1 MLTMTRDDRGSEH
14 GLPTIDLGDTK
25 IDLPKLGRDLSKV
38 ELPKVDLDTTQLAK
52 AVTDAAVAIGL
63 MERRRSRWP
72 FVLGAAVA
80 AIAIGWIVM
89 QREMIREWFQAAR
102 NDAPW
107 SDDALDPV
115 AFTAAETAPMQ
126 RTASDMS
133 GGQSDD
139 DYPDSLGA
147 TNASSKPAN
156 GKHVDDQVAKEPVTT
171 PR

>member
-1 MLTMTRDDRGSEH
+1 MLTMTRNDRGSER
-14 GLPTIDLGDTK
+14 GLPKIDLGDTK

-38 ELPKVDLDTTQLAK
+38 DLSNVELPKVDLDKTEIAK
-52 AVTDAAVAIGL
+52 AVTAAAVSMGL

-72 FVLGAAVA
+72 YVIGAAVA

-89 QREMIREWFQAAR
+89 QREMIRSWFQAAR

-107 SDDALDPV
+107 TDDTVDPV

-126 RTASDMS
+126 RSATDMS

-139 DYPDSLGA
+139 YPDGLGA
-147 TNASSKPAN
+147 KDTADTK
-156 GKHVDDQVAKEPVTT
+156 VPVI
-171 PR
+171 R